1 MKVDKRVKS
10 LIVVSKKFKTDGII
24 HHSLKFCDTY
34 LFDVPILKEQLMAQG
49 LSVLFI
55 ESDGGLGSLNQLK
68 TRIEAFAEM
77 IR

>member
-1 MKVDKRVKS
+1 
-10 LIVVSKKFKTDGII
+10 
-24 HHSLKFCDTY
+24 
-34 LFDVPILKEQLMAQG
+34 
-49 LSVLFI
+49 LFI